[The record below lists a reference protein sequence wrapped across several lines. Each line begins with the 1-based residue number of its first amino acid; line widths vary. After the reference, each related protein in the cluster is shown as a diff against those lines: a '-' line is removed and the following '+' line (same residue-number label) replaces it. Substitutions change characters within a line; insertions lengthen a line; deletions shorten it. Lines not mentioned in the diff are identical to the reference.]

1 LFAAGE
7 AACTGVHGANRLASN
22 SLLEGLVFGAR
33 SAVAMLEEPRAAAL
47 KRDRV
52 MADGS
57 GLMAKHGGEP
67 GRSAISHPAFARAE
81 TKRAS
86 ARLAEAPEAR
96 RRQPS
101 AMSMDT
107 IRDLMWRRAGLF
119 RTREGV
125 TEAVDM
131 LEDVAEPDGSTTESC
146 RHRNLLT
153 IARLIARAAL
163 RREESRGGHFRQD
176 FPNRD
181 DIHWKV
187 HFTDC
192 ADR

>member
-1 LFAAGE
+1 MSEKRCAA
-7 AACTGVHGANRLASN
+7 V
-22 SLLEGLVFGAR
+22 
-33 SAVAMLEEPRAAAL
+33 L
-47 KRDRV
+47 KADRV

-57 GLMAKHGGEP
+57 WQMAKHWSDP
-67 GRSAISHPAFARAE
+67 KPSAISH
-81 TKRAS
+81 
-86 ARLAEAPEAR
+86 
-96 RRQPS
+96 QPS

-119 RTREGV
+119 RTSDGL
-125 TEAVDM
+125 TDAVET
-131 LEDVAEPDGSTTESC
+131 LERIDVSAGIAADRC
-146 RHRNLLT
+146 RYRNLVT

-181 DIHWKV
+181 DLHWKV
-187 HFTDC
+187 HFIDC